1 MKIVG
6 LMTNKHIGD
15 AVILTAAAENYA
27 AVYPDTK
34 FRYYGEYPEVFQGNP
49 LFVQDAEPSKVI
61 GVTYAPYS
69 QRTGNGGSHVEA
81 FSRNLFGAMGHIAP
95 PRLKTD
101 RPILY
106 LSPAEIENAKVFENA
121 ILINAGWQECSQT
134 KAWPHWTALVRIM
147 QEETFIQIGAV
158 GGRNFSIDVPEAVDM
173 RGKTT
178 IRQMIAAAAVC
189 KAIVSPSS
197 AIIHMGAAFSK
208 PMVCIIG
215 AREAL
220 LMTAYRNLTHMTSI
234 CGVFT
239 AEHSCMTFRI
249 GGDNPRNCPHYVSE
263 QGTRFPKCM
272 ANISAVQVASEL
284 MRTIKRGS
292 V

>member
-1 MKIVG
+1 
-6 LMTNKHIGD
+6 
-15 AVILTAAAENYA
+15 
-27 AVYPDTK
+27 
-34 FRYYGEYPEVFQGNP
+34 
-49 LFVQDAEPSKVI
+49 
-61 GVTYAPYS
+61 
-69 QRTGNGGSHVEA
+69 
-81 FSRNLFGAMGHIAP
+81 MGHTAP

-101 RPILY
+101 RPVLY
-106 LSPAEIENAKVFENA
+106 LSQAEVENAKVFENA

-147 QEETFIQIGAV
+147 QEETFIQVGAV

-220 LMTAYRNLTHMTSI
+220 LMTAYRNLTHLTSS
-234 CGVFT
+234 CGVFS
-239 AEHSCMTFRI
+239 AEHACMTFRI
-249 GGDNPRNCPHYVSE
+249 GDDNPRNCTHYIPF
-263 QGTRFPKCM
+263 QGGRFPVCM
-272 ANISAVQVASEL
+272 ARISAAQAASEL
-284 MRTIKRGS
+284 KQRIKKQE
-292 V
+292 VK